1 MSGAAEYSLGDIAL
15 FAELAP
21 EERQEIERQTSFQR
35 YGAGEQIIDR
45 NSPTRDLFCVVR
57 GAVRVVIHAHSGKD
71 VSFEDIDAGGH
82 FGELACVDGEPRSAS
97 VMAML
102 TTVVA
107 TVPPEALHRIFL
119 DHPRIALSLLRRMA
133 TVLRHATDRI
143 LDLSTL
149 GANNRIYADLLRRAK
164 PNPKLGPK
172 AGVIYPIPTH
182 QDLAG
187 RVSVTRETVTRALG
201 DLARQE
207 VVVKDGARLVVPDM
221 EKLLDMVTRFRS
233 DVVVNKSEMGWFL
246 C

>member
-21 EERQEIERQTSFQR
+21 PQRHAVEQQTSFQR

-57 GAVRVVIHAHSGKD
+57 GAVRVVIHAPSGRD
-71 VSFEDIDAGGH
+71 VSFEDIEAGGH

-97 VMAML
+97 VVAML

-107 TVPPEALHRIFL
+107 RIPPDALHQAML
-119 DHPRIALSLLRRMA
+119 DHPRLALALLRRMA

-201 DLARQE
+201 DLARHD

-221 EKLLDMVTRFRS
+221 EKLLDMVTRFRT
-233 DVVVNKSEMGWFL
+233 DVVVNKSDIGWFL
-246 C
+246 

>member
-1 MSGAAEYSLGDIAL
+1 MTGAAEYNLGEIEL
-15 FAELAP
+15 FADLAP
-21 EERQEIERQTSFQR
+21 AQRALIEDQCRFQR

-45 NSPTRDLFCVVR
+45 NSGTRDLFCVVR
-57 GAVRVVIHAHSGKD
+57 GQVRVMIHGPTGRD
-71 VSFEDIDAGGH
+71 VSFEDIDVGGH
-82 FGELACVDGEPRSAS
+82 FGELSCLDGERRSAS
-97 VMAML
+97 VVAL
-102 TTVVA
+102 LNTVVA
-107 TVPPEALHRIFL
+107 TIPPDSVLSLLLE
-119 DHPRIALSLLRRMA
+119 HPRIALILLRRMA
-133 TVLRHATDRI
+133 LVVRHATDRI

-182 QDLAG
+182 HDLAA

-207 VVVKDGARLVVPDM
+207 VVVRDGARLVVPDM
-221 EKLLDMVTRFRS
+221 ERLLDMVTRFRS
-233 DVVVNKSEMGWFL
+233 DVVANRSELGWFL

>member
-21 EERQEIERQTSFQR
+21 PQRQAVEQQTSFQR

-57 GAVRVVIHAHSGKD
+57 GAVRVVIHAPSGRD
-71 VSFEDIDAGGH
+71 VSFEDIEAGGH

-97 VMAML
+97 VVAML

-107 TVPPEALHRIFL
+107 RVPPDALHQVLL
-119 DHPRIALSLLRRMA
+119 DHPRLALALLRRMA

-201 DLARQE
+201 DLARAD

-221 EKLLDMVTRFRS
+221 EKLLDMVTRFRT
-233 DVVVNKSEMGWFL
+233 DVVVNTSDIGWFL
-246 C
+246 